1 MTPIATLTADDAD
14 DDVSVSGIPQH
25 RPLRFCCRPC
35 TDTEVLYFFG
45 SRLSYAAKKLV
56 LLKCNLCDCVC
67 VERKPVYILFAAA
80 AASSLRSLWWMR
92 NPSKKALPFIRSSGK
107 LDSTKTVNECVERT
121 KKKRKPTTCTKM
133 SPGVKHCVKVTR
145 GAAHPCAAAVA
156 ATSDRFNAFFIM
168 GIASSV
174 YLLHNTLA
182 IQSISDR
189 LAPFIQMVF
198 YLQTNAALLYE
209 AH

>member
-1 MTPIATLTADDAD
+1 
-14 DDVSVSGIPQH
+14 
-25 RPLRFCCRPC
+25 
-35 TDTEVLYFFG
+35 
-45 SRLSYAAKKLV
+45 
-56 LLKCNLCDCVC
+56 
-67 VERKPVYILFAAA
+67 
-80 AASSLRSLWWMR
+80 
-92 NPSKKALPFIRSSGK
+92 
-107 LDSTKTVNECVERT
+107 
-121 KKKRKPTTCTKM
+121 M

-145 GAAHPCAAAVA
+145 GAAHPCAAAAVA

-198 YLQTNAALLYE
+198 YLPTDAALLYE
-209 AH
+209 SH